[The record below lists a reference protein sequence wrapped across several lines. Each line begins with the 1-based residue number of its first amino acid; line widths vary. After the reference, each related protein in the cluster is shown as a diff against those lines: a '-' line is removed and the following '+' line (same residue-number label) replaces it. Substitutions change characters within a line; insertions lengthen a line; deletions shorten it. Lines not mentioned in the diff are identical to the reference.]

1 MGTNTTTTK
10 DEQIQSLA
18 KFSFICIQEKK
29 RRQLCTG
36 NIKRKKNIYFFRSSF
51 EIGKFLCV

>member
-18 KFSFICIQEKK
+18 NFLSFANKKKKEDNCALEILREKY
-29 RRQLCTG
+29 
-36 NIKRKKNIYFFRSSF
+36 IFRSSF
-51 EIGKFLCV
+51 KIGKFLCF